1 MSRKLANKRLNYA
14 YGQAEDLAGPL
25 IVVSV
30 MAAGIYAGYESI
42 TRLSNSP
49 EIDYIWVVAV
59 AAIIGFISN

>member
-1 MSRKLANKRLNYA
+1 M
-14 YGQAEDLAGPL
+14 

-42 TRLSNSP
+42 TRLSNRP
-49 EIDYIWVVAV
+49 EIDYIWVVVV